1 MACHYGVFAAS
12 FAAVNDLWEQAIL
25 PYNLPMTI
33 LLGLVVVFW
42 VLTLLGAAGVD
53 SLDADANVDG
63 DLGDIP
69 AAMLRVVNAGMIPV
83 TVVLSILI
91 LGMWIC
97 SITLNFYFNPGHSG
111 FIALGFFFAA
121 FVLGVIITKLITQPL
136 VPFMRRLKDAENA
149 APVIGEVG
157 VVRSI
162 QIDTEYGQIEVLRP
176 GGAPALLN
184 ARLGID
190 AEPVQRGTQVAII
203 SMDEKTGVYLA
214 RALPPVP
221 PID

>member
-1 MACHYGVFAAS
+1 MTCHHRVFTAS
-12 FAAVNDLWEQAIL
+12 VSTVNELWEQAIL

-33 LLGLVVVFW
+33 LLGLVVIFW

-53 SLDADANVDG
+53 SLDADATVEG

-97 SITLNFYFNPGHSG
+97 SIILNFYFNPGHNG
-111 FIALGFFFAA
+111 FLSLCFFFAA
-121 FVLGVIITKLITQPL
+121 FVLGVILTKLITQPL
-136 VPFMRRLKDAENA
+136 VPFMRKLKDAENT

-157 VVRSI
+157 IVRSI

-190 AEPVQRGTQVAII
+190 ATPAARGTQVAII

-214 RALPPVP
+214 RALPPLP
-221 PID
+221 PLD